1 MHGSISCRRHDPRY
15 PAVRTQRNVRGRL
28 GPTSQ
33 HELDQRPGRTEERQA
48 EIPPRQYANIGPLVL
63 DLLCDIYGYGPSF
76 LKITLEA
83 RENITERLQATREQ
97 PMWVPILGGAGP

>member
-1 MHGSISCRRHDPRY
+1 
-15 PAVRTQRNVRGRL
+15 
-28 GPTSQ
+28 
-33 HELDQRPGRTEERQA
+33 
-48 EIPPRQYANIGPLVL
+48 L
-63 DLLCDIYGYGPSF
+63 DLLCDIYGYGPSS